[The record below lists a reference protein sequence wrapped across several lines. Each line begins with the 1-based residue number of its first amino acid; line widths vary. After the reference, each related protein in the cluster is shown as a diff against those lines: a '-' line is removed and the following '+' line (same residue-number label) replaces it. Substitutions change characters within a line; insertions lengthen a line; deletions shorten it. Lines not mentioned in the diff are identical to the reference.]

1 MPEIGK
7 SELII
12 NEDGSIFHLHLLPE
26 QLADRVVLVGD
37 PARVKLVASYF
48 GTIECEVS
56 SREFHSATGSY
67 KGKRITV
74 LSHGIGGDNIDIVL
88 TELDALANID
98 FTTREV
104 KKELRQLTLVRIG
117 TSGAMQKEI
126 PLGGFV
132 ASEKSIGYEGAI
144 YFYNNNASA
153 RDLEF
158 EKAFANECLGSVAE
172 SLLPYVVNSSAS
184 LLEQIASDMHT
195 GVTISANGF
204 YGAQGRALRLPLQ
217 EEETNQRIEAFRFN
231 GKRVTNYEMEGAALA
246 GLATLMGHRAL
257 TVCCII
263 AHRHHKEVNVNYT
276 EKVTELI
283 KKVLDRI

>member
-1 MPEIGK
+1 MATIGK

-12 NEDGSIFHLHLLPE
+12 NEDGSIFHLHLFPE
-26 QLADRVVLVGD
+26 QLSEKVILVGD
-37 PARVKLVASYF
+37 PARVKLVAAHFDSV
-48 GTIECEVS
+48 ECEVG
-56 SREFHSATGSY
+56 SREFYTITGSY

-98 FTTREV
+98 FKTREL
-104 KKELRQLTLVRIG
+104 KTELRQLTLVRIG
-117 TSGAMQKEI
+117 TSGAMQKEV
-126 PLGGFV
+126 PLGGYV
-132 ASEKSIGYEGAI
+132 ASEKSIGYEGAL
-144 YFYNNNASA
+144 YFYKDSNRV
-153 RDLEF
+153 RDLNF
-158 EKAFANECLGSVAE
+158 ERAFAECLGSVAE
-172 SLLPYVVNSSAS
+172 NLRPYVVSASES
-184 LLEQIASDMHT
+184 LLEQIARTDMLK

-204 YGAQGRALRLPLQ
+204 YGAQGRALRLPLR
-217 EEETNQRIEAFRFN
+217 EPEANRRIEAFRFN
-231 GKRVTNYEMEGAALA
+231 GQCITNYEMEGAALA

-276 EKVTELI
+276 EKVAELI